1 MYVVICRLSLSNILY
16 YLYNSL
22 NTTRVLNIH
31 MLNLQRFTLVTIA
44 LLSAIALYAL
54 PTRAFGATVELVS
67 SGEAVDITDT
77 VHLQSP
83 GSDVNIFAFSGVED
97 VTYELVFTSDTAPT
111 MIITPGADMENAND
125 WEYNAEAGTVTMN
138 VTYKGIVT
146 DTQDENS
153 ERDMFII
160 ALVFSSSDMSAGGA
174 PVEMIGSA
182 LATNL
187 LQWLIIP
194 PQPDAPYFGFQL
206 TGTPGTT
213 GFFHMFIPATA
224 IEYISTMSGEE
235 LTVESLAVF
244 VDDQQ
249 ASMNITEVDG
259 GAYIDINITFAE
271 DALGVSATD
280 SITKT
285 ITTGAREIVSLA
297 AKKDTLDKGA
307 TAKLFGWIHQSK
319 AGKEVVLYRKL
330 KGEDKF
336 TLWKTVET
344 NDQGYYK
351 VNYTAKK
358 TGKYKAKYKGT
369 TTDKV
374 QVTVE

>member
-1 MYVVICRLSLSNILY
+1 MHL
-16 YLYNSL
+16 
-22 NTTRVLNIH
+22 
-31 MLNLQRFTLVTIA
+31 LNLQRVTLAIIA
-44 LLSAIALYAL
+44 LLSALVLYAL
-54 PTRAFGATVELVS
+54 PVRAFGATVELVS
-67 SGEAVDITDT
+67 SGDAVDLTDT
-77 VHLQSP
+77 VNLQSP
-83 GSDVNIFAFSGVED
+83 GSDVNIFAFGGVED

-125 WEYNAEAGTVTMN
+125 WDYDAATGLVTMR

-160 ALVFSSSDMSAGGA
+160 ALVFSSGDLTAGGA

-235 LTVESLAVF
+235 LTPESMAVF

-249 ASMNITEVDG
+249 ASMSITEVDG
-259 GAYIDINITFAE
+259 GAYIDINITFAA
-271 DALGVSATD
+271 DTLGVSATD

-285 ITTGAREIVSLA
+285 VTAGARETVSLV
-297 AKKDTLDKGA
+297 AKKETLAKGA
-307 TAKLFGWIHQSK
+307 TAKLFGWIDKMK

-330 KGEDKF
+330 KGEEKF
-336 TLWKTVET
+336 TIWKTLET
-344 NDQGYYK
+344 NSQGYFK

-358 TGKYKAKYKGT
+358 TAKFKAKYKT
-369 TTDKV
+369 TSTDTV
-374 QVTVE
+374 TVTVE